1 MTGGGLEP
9 SIARSAVPVDNALY
23 DRLADTW
30 WDEEGWLNLLRTSMN
45 PARFSY
51 LRDAVEAHGLAPHGA
66 TALDVGCGGGL
77 LAEEVARLG
86 FGVTGVDPSGPSLR
100 TAREHARAGGLEI
113 EYVEGRGE
121 ALPVGDATF
130 DLVYCC
136 DVLEHVDDVPRV
148 LGEIRRALRP
158 GGLFVYDT
166 INRTPLS
173 KLFVIK
179 LFQEWD
185 FTRVVEPGL
194 HDHAMFI
201 KPRELERDLR
211 AAGLDPRGSEGLSGA
226 ANPLVFLRMMRARR
240 RGDVSMREF
249 AARTRMKR
257 SRDRTISY
265 VGHAVAI

>member
-1 MTGGGLEP
+1 M
-9 SIARSAVPVDNALY
+9 PVDNALY

-30 WDEEGWLNLLRTSMN
+30 WDEDGWLNLLRSAMN
-45 PARFSY
+45 PARFDY
-51 LRDAVEAHGLAPHGA
+51 LRDAVAGHGLDPRGA

-86 FGVTGVDPSGPSLR
+86 FRVTGVDPSAPSLE
-100 TAREHARAGGLEI
+100 TAREHARAAGLDI
-113 EYVEGRGE
+113 EYREGVGE
-121 ALPVGDATF
+121 ALPVADAAF

-136 DVLEHVDDVPRV
+136 DVLEHVDDVPAV
-148 LGEIRRALRP
+148 LREIRRALKP

-166 INRTPLS
+166 INRNPLS
-173 KLFVIK
+173 KLFVIT
-179 LFQEWD
+179 LLQEWD

-226 ANPLVFLRMMRARR
+226 ANPLVFLRLMRARR
-240 RGDVSMREF
+240 RGDITMPEF
-249 AARTRMKR
+249 AAKTRMKR

-265 VGHAVAI
+265 VGHAVAR

>member
-1 MTGGGLEP
+1 M
-9 SIARSAVPVDNALY
+9 PVDNQLY

-30 WDEEGWLNLLRTSMN
+30 WDEDGWLNLLRSGMN

-51 LRDAVEAHGLAPHGA
+51 LRDAVAEHGLDPHGA
-66 TALDVGCGGGL
+66 SALDVGCGGGL

-86 FGVTGVDPSGPSLR
+86 FRVTGVDPSAPSLA
-100 TAREHARAGGLEI
+100 TAREHARAGGLAI
-113 EYVEGRGE
+113 EYLEGVGE
-121 ALPVGDATF
+121 DLPVADATF
-130 DLVYCC
+130 DLGYCC
-136 DVLEHVDDVPRV
+136 DVLEHVDDVPAV
-148 LGEIRRALRP
+148 LREIRRALRP

-211 AAGLDPRGSEGLSGA
+211 AAGLEPKRTEGLSGA
-226 ANPLVFLRMMRARR
+226 ANPLVFLRLMRARR
-240 RGDVSMREF
+240 RGDVTMPEF
-249 AARTRMKR
+249 AARTSMKR

-265 VGHAVAI
+265 VGHAVAR

>member
-1 MTGGGLEP
+1 M
-9 SIARSAVPVDNALY
+9 PVDNQLY

-30 WDEEGWLNLLRTSMN
+30 WDEDAWLNLLRTVMN

-51 LRDAVEAHGLAPHGA
+51 LRDAVAAHGLDPHGA

-86 FGVTGVDPSGPSLR
+86 FRVTGVDPSGPSLAA
-100 TAREHARAGGLEI
+100 AREHAKAGGLDI
-113 EYVEGRGE
+113 EYLEGVGE
-121 ALPVGDATF
+121 ALPVADATF

-136 DVLEHVDDVPRV
+136 DVLEHVDDVPAV
-148 LGEIRRALRP
+148 LREIRRALKP

-179 LFQEWD
+179 LFQDWE

-201 KPRELERDLR
+201 KPREMARHLQ
-211 AAGLDPRGSEGLSGA
+211 AAGLEPKRTEGLSGA
-226 ANPLVFLRMMRARR
+226 ANPLVFLRLMRARR
-240 RGDVSMREF
+240 RGDISMRQF
-249 AARTRMKR
+249 AARTGMKR
-257 SRDRTISY
+257 SRDRSISY
-265 VGHAVAI
+265 VGHAVAG

>member
-1 MTGGGLEP
+1 M
-9 SIARSAVPVDNALY
+9 PVDNQLY

-30 WDEEGWLNLLRTSMN
+30 WDEDGWLNLLRTVMN
-45 PARFSY
+45 PARFDY
-51 LRDAVEAHGLAPHGA
+51 LRDAVGAHGLDPRGA

-86 FGVTGVDPSGPSLR
+86 FRVTGVDPSAPSLE
-100 TAREHARAGGLEI
+100 TAREHARAAELDI
-113 EYVEGRGE
+113 EYREGVGE
-121 ALPVGDATF
+121 ALPVADAAF

-136 DVLEHVDDVPRV
+136 DVLEHVDDVPAV
-148 LGEIRRALRP
+148 LREIRRALKP

-166 INRTPLS
+166 INRNPLS

-179 LFQEWD
+179 LLQEWD

-211 AAGLDPRGSEGLSGA
+211 AAGLEPRGSEGLSGA
-226 ANPLVFLRMMRARR
+226 ANPLVFLRLMRAR
-240 RGDVSMREF
+240 
-249 AARTRMKR
+249 
-257 SRDRTISY
+257 
-265 VGHAVAI
+265 